1 MPREFTRAERVSDS
15 VQQELATLIRSEVR
29 DPRVGMVNVTEV
41 QISRDLAYGKVF
53 VNFVGERDQDQIDEA
68 MAALN
73 GASGYLRK
81 LLGASI
87 QLRIVPKLIFI
98 FDETGRR
105 GQHLSALID
114 LAISKE
120 MPADDAD
127 VEDTDQQ
134 GSQLQDSQL
143 QDSQLQDID
152 QQDLE
157 SDSEEA

>member
-53 VNFVGERDQDQIDEA
+53 VNFVGDREQEQIDEA

-87 QLRIVPKLIFI
+87 QLRIVPKLNFI

-127 VEDTDQQ
+127 LEDPQQ
-134 GSQLQDSQL
+134 DT
-143 QDSQLQDID
+143 D

>member
-114 LAISKE
+114 LAISQE
-120 MPADDAD
+120 MPADDAQS
-127 VEDTDQQ
+127 ED
-134 GSQLQDSQL
+134 SQSEDSQL
-143 QDSQLQDID
+143 QDTD

>member
-53 VNFVGERDQDQIDEA
+53 VNFVGDREQEQIDEA

-73 GASGYLRK
+73 GTSGYLRK

-87 QLRIVPKLIFI
+87 QLRIVPKLVFI

-120 MPADDAD
+120 MPSDDA
-127 VEDTDQQ
+127 EPLNT
-134 GSQLQDSQL
+134 
-143 QDSQLQDID
+143 D

>member
-53 VNFVGERDQDQIDEA
+53 VNFVGDREQEQIDEA

-114 LAISKE
+114 LAMSKE
-120 MPADDAD
+120 MPSGDAD
-127 VEDTDQQ
+127 IETPN
-134 GSQLQDSQL
+134 LQDSDQ
-143 QDSQLQDID
+143 QDSDIQDSHLQATD

>member
-53 VNFVGERDQDQIDEA
+53 VNFVGDREQEQIDEA

-87 QLRIVPKLIFI
+87 QLRIVPKLNFI

-120 MPADDAD
+120 MPADAAGQQ
-127 VEDTDQQ
+127 DTDQK
-134 GSQLQDSQL
+134 
-143 QDSQLQDID
+143 
-152 QQDLE
+152 DLE

>member
-87 QLRIVPKLIFI
+87 QLRIVPKLNFI

-120 MPADDAD
+120 VPADDAD
-127 VEDTDQQ
+127 Q
-134 GSQLQDSQL
+134 QDS
-143 QDSQLQDID
+143 D
-152 QQDLE
+152 QKDLE

>member
-53 VNFVGERDQDQIDEA
+53 VNFVGDREQEQIDEA

-87 QLRIVPKLIFI
+87 QLRIVPKLNFI

-120 MPADDAD
+120 MPADDAGQQN
-127 VEDTDQQ
+127 TDPK
-134 GSQLQDSQL
+134 
-143 QDSQLQDID
+143 
-152 QQDLE
+152 DLE